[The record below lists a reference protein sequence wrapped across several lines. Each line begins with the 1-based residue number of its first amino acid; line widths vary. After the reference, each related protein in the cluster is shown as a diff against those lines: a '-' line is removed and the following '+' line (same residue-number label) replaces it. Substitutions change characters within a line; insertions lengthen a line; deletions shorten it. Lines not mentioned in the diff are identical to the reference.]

1 MGRASERSW
10 GAFECVTPLASG
22 GGGEVWLARRL
33 GEHDCGLVLKHTRP
47 GEVAELA
54 ALRREWDAL
63 FEVPC
68 AALPIPLAWLEPVAG
83 GPAAFVIDLRPGVPM
98 GRALADAPP
107 DEVAAVVES
116 CLHALMALHAAD
128 VVHGDLHPDNV
139 LVDEG
144 GAISL
149 LDLGLAQAPGAAP
162 AWGAGHPEYAAPAR
176 LRGEGVDP
184 RDDLFSLAV
193 STWRALGLA
202 HPWPNYPAV
211 LPSSSRPEVPDGAP
225 HARWLEV
232 LAGWLHPDR
241 DLRPAHAEAALREWR
256 AATGVQR
263 FDPNRE
269 LRTLARRPWRWGR
282 WPGVD
287 ALNWG
292 DSRRRGWLTGPRGA
306 GRSGALARLVADH
319 RGPVARLVASHRADI
334 DPLALL
340 EAEMA
345 RRRGE
350 VSTTRSQAK
359 QDVAPTGALEA
370 PVTAIGELGGVA
382 QAAVD
387 RRLAA
392 IRRSL
397 GGGGLL
403 LVDDWEELPPVLRD
417 AVARAA
423 DEPEVDDCA
432 ALVVAAVHMAG
443 SVAASQLE
451 LPALSP
457 AEIAGALHAAD
468 GGRQYDLSICEAV
481 AGAVGSCRAAVLEAI
496 AALHEQGVLVRH
508 SDRVEAAESGP
519 ALRKAA
525 EAVVA
530 SRADYTLPPKRAHAA
545 LAHVAVSG
553 HCAPGRD
560 GDPMAALSAAH
571 RDATN
576 TVRAL
581 PGGAVAAVDEAARGF
596 LLDQLD
602 DKILAKAA
610 RQRAAWLADRSPVE
624 ALELLV
630 RASAWDDGD
639 APAGSAVASAANGLL
654 ATGEASGAIAL
665 TDAWLA
671 RPPDGDGDVR
681 QVWLAALRAETAVGR
696 FHALDKRVAAAPADW
711 QDELSVAVALASAA
725 FRRGDYPAS
734 HAEADR
740 ALKSAAADPQAP
752 DSFSEEATGALLL
765 RAFASTWQGELEAA
779 ATDVALGLKL
789 TGELPHLRDPFT
801 YLDGL
806 AAYYGGD
813 LERAT
818 RVFEGLD
825 GSADVAL
832 RAAAAAGRG
841 LVSHRSGQLEQARA
855 CYADS
860 RTLAEQA
867 GDRTRVL
874 NMTMNIATLDHEA
887 GDLGRAL
894 DGYDRVI
901 AGADRAGNKGAL
913 VRSLNNRGN
922 LYALLGVN
930 ERAERDLQA
939 ALERL
944 EAVGNQYLEG
954 NVCCVLA
961 ELARKAGRSEQ
972 ARELIARAERVLAEA
987 GAESELLEIRLEKAQ
1002 IAEAAGDLVTAR
1014 DTAASVL
1021 DDAVRLESEELQAR
1035 ARRLLARCQ
1044 LAAAFADGAATPSRA
1059 DLAAALGELEQAAAL
1074 VPEHKALLLVEV
1086 EVDRATVLACGGRW
1100 TEAAQL
1106 AEDQLTRLERI
1117 AATLR
1122 PAETTAFRHGPVHA
1136 PTRAILRLLASA
1148 VGGGG
1153 PLQTST
1159 SPAIAGGSAMNAV
1172 LALNRRLSAEHDSGR
1187 LLEVL
1192 MDAAVALTG
1201 AERGFLLLDDRAVE
1215 GREPKEGSEPDLEV
1229 AIARNLDRENLRRPE
1244 GKLSQSVALE
1254 VFRSGERVLAVNAM
1268 ADPRFHEQKSIHAGS
1283 LRSILSVP
1291 LGLSGRTVGVLYV
1304 DNRFTS
1310 GAFSAEHAAVLE
1322 ALAAQAAI
1330 AIRTARLIE
1339 RQARSEKALA
1349 GSKAEVEQLNAQ
1361 LREQLVST
1369 EDALSTARAA
1379 LDAQRHELARRSD
1392 YRAIRGESPQL
1403 HRLFGLMDRVRK
1415 HDFPVVI
1422 VGESGTGKELVARA
1436 IHFTGSRGGGPF
1448 VAVNCGAL
1456 PESLLE
1462 SELFGHVKGA
1472 FTGAVAERRGLFES
1486 ADRGTLLLDEVG
1498 EMPLSM
1504 QVKLLR
1510 VLQTGEITRVGG
1522 GGLRQVDVRVLA
1534 ATHRDLDAMVAE
1546 GTFREDLLYRMKVV
1560 ELRVPPLRERT
1571 GDLPLLVEHFL
1582 AENRKAGLG
1591 EVDRIT
1597 PRALQLMGRY
1607 GWPGNVRELE
1617 TFLKSACLFAMGN
1630 ELDVVDIAPLLDRT
1644 RSPSGSFA
1652 PVDASRVGGAL
1663 SQLLNDGSLAD
1674 IELAVIEQRLEALEG
1689 NKTRVAESLGI
1700 DRGTLYNKLRRKK
1713 G

>member
-1 MGRASERSW
+1 MVKAKAQGW

-22 GGGEVWLARRL
+22 GGGEVWLARRR
-33 GEHDCGLVLKHTRP
+33 GERDCGLVLKHTRP

-68 AALPIPLAWLEPVAG
+68 AALPVPIAWLEPVGA
-83 GPAAFVIDLRPGVPM
+83 GPAALVIDLRPGVPM
-98 GRALADAPP
+98 GRALEGASAD
-107 DEVAAVVES
+107 DVAAVVES

-144 GAISL
+144 GSISL
-149 LDLGLAQAPGAAP
+149 LDLGLAQAPGDAP
-162 AWGAGHPEYAAPAR
+162 AWGAGHPEYAAPDR
-176 LRGEGVDP
+176 LRGAGVDA

-193 STWRALGLA
+193 TVWRSLGLD
-202 HPWPNYPAV
+202 HPWPDYPAV
-211 LPSSSRPEVPDGAP
+211 LPANRRPEVPQSAP
-225 HARWLEV
+225 HSRWLEV
-232 LAGWLHPDR
+232 LAGWMHPDR
-241 DLRPAHAEAALREWR
+241 SLRPAHAEAALREWR
-256 AATGVQR
+256 TVTGAQR
-263 FDPNRE
+263 LDPDGE
-269 LRTLARRPWRWGR
+269 LHALAGRPFRWGR
-282 WPGVD
+282 WPGAADLVWP
-287 ALNWG
+287 AN
-292 DSRRRGWLTGPRGA
+292 RRQGWLTGPRGA
-306 GRSGALARLVADH
+306 GRTGALARLAADH
-319 RGPVARLVASHRADI
+319 QGPVAWLVASHRADI
-334 DPLALL
+334 DPLWLT
-340 EAEMA
+340 EAEVA
-345 RRRGE
+345 RRAGQ
-350 VSTTRSQAK
+350 VPPAASAQA
-359 QDVAPTGALEA
+359 DVGHLDPSVG
-370 PVTAIGELGGVA
+370 AIGELGGVA

-392 IRRSL
+392 VRAGL
-397 GGGGLL
+397 GADGLL
-403 LVDDWEELPPVLRD
+403 LVDDWEELPPVLRE
-417 AVARAA
+417 AIVRSA
-423 DEPEVDDCA
+423 DEPDTQDNA
-432 ALVVAAVHMAG
+432 ALVVAAVQMAG
-443 SVAASQLE
+443 SAVAVRLE
-451 LPALSP
+451 LAAVTSD
-457 AEIAGALHAAD
+457 EIAAAAHAAD
-468 GGRQYDLSICEAV
+468 GGRDYDRAICDAV
-481 AGAVGSCRAAVLEAI
+481 AGAVGSCRAAVLPAI
-496 AALHEQGVLVRH
+496 AALHTQGVLVRH
-508 SDRVEAAESGP
+508 GGRVETAETGA
-519 ALRKAA
+519 ALRRAA

-530 SRADYTLPPKRAHAA
+530 SQAVYTLPPRRAHAA

-553 HCAPGRD
+553 HCTPGRD
-560 GDPMAALSAAH
+560 GDPMAPLSAGH
-571 RDATN
+571 RAATN

-581 PGGAVAAVDEAARGF
+581 PGGALAAVDEAARGY
-596 LLDQLD
+596 LLDQIAD
-602 DKILAKAA
+602 SALARAA
-610 RQRAAWLADRSPVE
+610 RQRAKWLAKRTPVE
-624 ALELLV
+624 ALTLLV
-630 RASAWDDGD
+630 RASAWDGGEPPSGAD
-639 APAGSAVASAANGLL
+639 VAAAANGLL
-654 ATGEASGAIAL
+654 LAGEAVSAVELA
-665 TDAWLA
+665 DAWLA
-671 RPPDGDGDVR
+671 LAPDDDGDALE
-681 QVWLAALRAETAVGR
+681 VWLAALRSETALGR
-696 FHALDKRVAAAPADW
+696 FHDLDERVSAAPASW
-711 QDELSVAVALASAA
+711 QEAVLVTVALAGAA

-734 HAEADR
+734 HSQADR
-740 ALKSAAADPQAP
+740 ALVAAAADPAK
-752 DSFSEEATGALLL
+752 SASWSEEAKGALLL

-779 ATDVALGLKL
+779 AADVKLGLKL
-789 TGELPHLRDPFT
+789 AGKLAHMRDPFA

-813 LERAT
+813 LERAAA
-818 RVFEGLD
+818 VFAELD
-825 GSADVAL
+825 QSADVAL

-841 LVSHRSGQLEQARA
+841 LVAHRSGELEEARA
-855 CYADS
+855 RYADS
-860 RTLAEQA
+860 RQLAEQA

-901 AGADRAGNKGAL
+901 AGADRAGNDGAL

-922 LYALLGVN
+922 LYALLG
-930 ERAERDLQA
+930 EHEQAERDLQA
-939 ALERL
+939 ALARL

-972 ARELIARAERVLAEA
+972 ARALIARAERVLSEA

-1002 IAEAAGDLVTAR
+1002 IAEAAGDLDTAR
-1014 DTAASVL
+1014 DTAQTVL
-1021 DDAVRLESEELQAR
+1021 DDALRLESDELQAR
-1035 ARRLLARCQ
+1035 ARRLLARCH
-1044 LAAAFADGAATPSRA
+1044 LDAAFADGAATPEPN
-1059 DLAAALGELEQAAAL
+1059 DLSKALQELEEAAAL

-1100 TEAAQL
+1100 TEAARL

-1122 PAETTAFRHGPVHA
+1122 PAEATAFRYGPVNA
-1136 PTRAILRLLASA
+1136 PTRAVLRLLASA
-1148 VGGGG
+1148 VDGSG
-1153 PLQTST
+1153 PLLTSHT
-1159 SPAIAGGSAMNAV
+1159 PAIAGGGAMNAV

-1201 AERGFLLLDDRAVE
+1201 AERGFLLLDDKAVE
-1215 GREPKEGSEPDLEV
+1215 GREAAAGGDSDLEV

-1244 GKLSQSVALE
+1244 GKLSQSVAQE
-1254 VFRSGERVLAVNAM
+1254 VFSSGERVLAVNAM
-1268 ADPRFHEQKSIHAGS
+1268 SDPRFHEQKSIHAGS
-1283 LRSILSVP
+1283 LRSILCVP

-1322 ALAAQAAI
+1322 ALASQAAI

-1339 RQARSEKALA
+1339 RQARSEKDLA
-1349 GSKAEVEQLNAQ
+1349 HSKAEVEVLNSQ
-1361 LREQLVST
+1361 LREQLVDT

-1392 YRAIRGESPQL
+1392 YRAIRGESPKL

-1415 HDFPVVI
+1415 HDFPVIV

-1486 ADRGTLLLDEVG
+1486 ADHGTLLLDEVG

-1522 GGLRQVDVRVLA
+1522 SGLRQVDVRVLA
-1534 ATHRDLDAMVAE
+1534 ATHRDLAQMVSE
-1546 GTFREDLLYRMKVV
+1546 GTFREDLLYRLKVV
-1560 ELRVPPLRERT
+1560 ELRVPPLRERV
-1571 GDLPLLVEHFL
+1571 GDLALLVEHFL
-1582 AENRKAGLG
+1582 AINRKAGLG

-1597 PRALQLMGRY
+1597 PRALQFMGRY

-1617 TFLKSACLFAMGN
+1617 TFLKSACLFAMGS
-1630 ELDVVDIAPLLDRT
+1630 ELDVVDIAPLLERT
-1644 RSPSGSFA
+1644 PSLSASFA
-1652 PVDASRVGGAL
+1652 AVDVERMGGEL
-1663 SQLLNDGSLAD
+1663 GQLLADGTLAD
-1674 IELAVIEQRLEALEG
+1674 IELAIIEERLKTLDG
-1689 NKTRVAESLGI
+1689 NKTRVADSLGI
-1700 DRGTLYNKLRRKK
+1700 DRGTLYNKLRRK